1 MPKNPLGLT
10 NPKQRTMAVLI
21 KSLKISNDGPR
32 LMATPNVTEWD
43 AIQADID
50 KFQHTKKEL
59 MGEGPL
65 QVVTSH
71 RGSVLYLENGA
82 IVNRWE
88 GESVNGY
95 MCGSTKPEKCRVM
108 YNGLQFDAV
117 MEFI

>member
-1 MPKNPLGLT
+1 MNPLSLKPQTT
-10 NPKQRTMAVLI
+10 NMAVLI

-32 LMATPNVTEWD
+32 LMPTPNVTEMEE
-43 AIQADID
+43 ILNEMNN
-50 KFQHTKKEL
+50 FQQTKKEL

-65 QVVTSH
+65 QVVTSY

-82 IVNRWE
+82 VVYRWE

-95 MCGSTKPEKCRVM
+95 MCGSMKSENCRVM

-117 MEFI
+117 MEFV